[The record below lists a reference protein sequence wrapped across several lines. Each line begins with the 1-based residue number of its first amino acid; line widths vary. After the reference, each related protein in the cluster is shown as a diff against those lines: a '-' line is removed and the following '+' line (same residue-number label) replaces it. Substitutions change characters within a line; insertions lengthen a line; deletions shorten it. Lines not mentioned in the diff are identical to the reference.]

1 MNQTKNEHEEQA
13 ASIIPALLTGVVAT
27 YLGLTSKG
35 ALLKDIATESVS
47 RAVYGQIKN
56 NKRPSNKH
64 RRNRHKNKGS
74 KQNK

>member
-13 ASIIPALLTGVVAT
+13 ESIIPALLTGVVAT

-47 RAVYGQIKN
+47 RAVYGHIKN
-56 NKRPSNKH
+56 NKSSNNRH